1 MKPFPRSVGAK
12 GKRRWELDGGLWA
25 AAALLTDGGVP
36 ARGGGDGWARKLH
49 GNKRVSFPGS
59 ARGVDGRRWGLRGE
73 PKLRGSNGGGHGR
86 VSGRTRLGLL
96 EPEREGGEGGR
107 ERVLHEPKGEKRAES
122 AGEMEKWRT
131 ARLDASSPWR
141 VERPSSACVQGGGA
155 AWRGREASGE
165 PKDGEGWGRGEGAA
179 RGRRRDG
186 DAVTADNR
194 ARRWTEG
201 KIVNKTKF
209 QNSSL

>member
-73 PKLRGSNGGGHGR
+73 PELRGSNGDGHGR
-86 VSGRTRLGLL
+86 ASGRTRLGLL

-107 ERVLHEPKGEKRAES
+107 ERVLRELKGEKRVES
-122 AGEMEKWRT
+122 AGRWRSG
-131 ARLDASSPWR
+131 ARHGSTRRRRGASSG
-141 VERPSSACVQGGGA
+141 RPRRACREVAPRGGA
-155 AWRGREASGE
+155 ERLRENPRMGRAGGATRERRVA
-165 PKDGEGWGRGEGAA
+165 DGETATPS
-179 RGRRRDG
+179 RRTTEQGDG
-186 DAVTADNR
+186 LR
-194 ARRWTEG
+194 A
-201 KIVNKTKF
+201 K
-209 QNSSL
+209 

>member
-1 MKPFPRSVGAK
+1 M
-12 GKRRWELDGGLWA
+12 
-25 AAALLTDGGVP
+25 
-36 ARGGGDGWARKLH
+36 
-49 GNKRVSFPGS
+49 GS
-59 ARGVDGRRWGLRGE
+59 TRAERCRRWGLRGE
-73 PKLRGSNGGGHGR
+73 PELRGSNGGGHGR
-86 VSGRTRLGLL
+86 ASGRTRLGLL
-96 EPEREGGEGGR
+96 EPEREGGEGGQ
-107 ERVLHEPKGEKRAES
+107 ERVLCELKGEKRAKS

-131 ARLDASSPWR
+131 ARLDTSSPWR
-141 VERPSSACVQGGGA
+141 VERPSSMYVQGGGA

-165 PKDGEGWGRGEGAA
+165 PKDGEGWGHSEGAA

>member
-1 MKPFPRSVGAK
+1 
-12 GKRRWELDGGLWA
+12 
-25 AAALLTDGGVP
+25 
-36 ARGGGDGWARKLH
+36 
-49 GNKRVSFPGS
+49 
-59 ARGVDGRRWGLRGE
+59 
-73 PKLRGSNGGGHGR
+73 
-86 VSGRTRLGLL
+86 LL

-107 ERVLHEPKGEKRAES
+107 ERVLRELKGEKRAES